1 MTSGKEYI
9 EPCKT
14 QDQARGSAVGT
25 LNLRS
30 QTTRELT
37 LGSIKQQEL
46 PQRKL
51 LEYKTNQHPTTSRTL
66 CTILHPNNKQNK
78 NTNPIISREDYHLTQ
93 LCPSE
98 EKNNSALISPYTKL
112 TQTPESNLG
121 GQKPKGKNNSTL
133 KSGKRRPQP
142 KKKKEEE
149 EGRRK
154 KEEGRRRRRRREILH
169 K

>member
-1 MTSGKEYI
+1 M
-9 EPCKT
+9 P
-14 QDQARGSAVGT
+14 
-25 LNLRS
+25 
-30 QTTRELT
+30 
-37 LGSIKQQEL
+37 
-46 PQRKL
+46 
-51 LEYKTNQHPTTSRTL
+51 
-66 CTILHPNNKQNK
+66 HPNNKQNK

-98 EKNNSALISPYTKL
+98 EKNNSALFSPYMKL

-133 KSGKRRPQP
+133 KSGKRRPQT

-154 KEEGRRRRRRREILH
+154 KEEGRRRRRSTQYCVIDFQFIQWICTDNLVPSLFSCS
-169 K
+169 KCPYLLCGISFKLALVYSYLQTQ